1 MDQNDWRLGGQDRY
15 LKGVTLLR
23 RAYTRY
29 REGWDHDHCAFCWT
43 KFMVE
48 DGPGVLHEGYCT
60 EDGYHWVC
68 GTCFA
73 DFRAAFE
80 WRVRGGGG
88 EHALGAG
95 GGGACGPSAPR
106 WPDARVHGGP

>member
-1 MDQNDWRLGGQDRY
+1 MDQNDWRRGGQDRY
-15 LKGVTLLR
+15 LKGVTLFR
-23 RAYTRY
+23 RAYSRY

-80 WRVRGGGG
+80 WRVR
-88 EHALGAG
+88 EAGA
-95 GGGACGPSAPR
+95 
-106 WPDARVHGGP
+106 

>member
-15 LKGVTLLR
+15 LKGVTLFR
-23 RAYTRY
+23 RAYSRY
-29 REGWDHDHCAFCWT
+29 RESWDHDHCAFCWT

-80 WRVRGGGG
+80 WRVRG
-88 EHALGAG
+88 AGA
-95 GGGACGPSAPR
+95 
-106 WPDARVHGGP
+106 